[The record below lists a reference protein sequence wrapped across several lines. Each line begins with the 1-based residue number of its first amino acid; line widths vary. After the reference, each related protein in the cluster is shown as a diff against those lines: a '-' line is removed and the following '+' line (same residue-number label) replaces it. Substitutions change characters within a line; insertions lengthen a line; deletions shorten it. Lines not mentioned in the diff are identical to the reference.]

1 MRHRGCGLLYTPA
14 LARRGTAG
22 HSGIALLCG
31 VGALFFAAPHLAFAQ
46 DDKPAGDTL
55 AAPLVTAASTPAKPP
70 ASSEITIEG
79 MASYGHWIIFASG
92 RNCKLYD
99 VAIEY
104 DRHAWGRFLKARV
117 DYVAEVLPMVLLNQ
131 PAVTDIWGGSLSQ
144 TRKIIPGA
152 DISPIGIR
160 WLWRDGRAIKPYLV
174 AKVGLIAFTQ
184 KALSSQSTYEDFSLR
199 STGGLQVRL
208 NDRFDLR
215 LGLFGYMHF
224 SNGFITPVNPGLDV
238 MNASMGLTYHLGSRR
253 QSAAH

>member
-1 MRHRGCGLLYTPA
+1 MRHKVCGSLYAFAPGPSRMPGNFR
-14 LARRGTAG
+14 L
-22 HSGIALLCG
+22 ALLCSI
-31 VGALFFAAPHLAFAQ
+31 GALFFAAPCLAFTQEA
-46 DDKPAGDTL
+46 KPAEDLLT
-55 AAPLVTAASTPAKPP
+55 APLVTAAAPPAKPP

-92 RNCKLYD
+92 RDCKLYD

-104 DRHAWGRFLKARV
+104 DRHTWGRFLKARV

-131 PAVTDIWGGSLSQ
+131 PAVTDIWGGGLSQ
-144 TRKIIPGA
+144 TRKIIPGV
-152 DISPIGIR
+152 DVSPMGIR

-174 AKVGLIAFTQ
+174 AKVGVIAFTQ
-184 KALSSQSTYEDFSLR
+184 KALSSQSTYEAFSLR

-238 MNASMGLTYHLGSRR
+238 MNSSIGLTYHLGSKR
-253 QSAAH
+253 